1 MTNWRPGR
9 GERQLYRLA
18 KQRDRTGRDVQQV
31 RVIKDADGNVLT
43 RTEAVLGRW
52 KEYFERLMN
61 EENGRK
67 RRTEETAK
75 VWEQV
80 EEISEDEVLT
90 ALKKMQG
97 EKAVGPDHLP
107 AEIKQYSKVNFRS
120 KDNIWNADLI
130 TVSKPENSYK
140 YILAVID
147 GYIRYAW
154 AVPLKDRKGETV
166 ANAFKEIMKKMKT
179 ENIKIPCLALKKI
192 R

>member
-1 MTNWRPGR
+1 MAKGKADACEELYDKLETKE

-18 KQRDRTGRDVQQV
+18 KQRDRAGRDVQQV
-31 RVIKDADGNVLT
+31 RVIRDADGNVLT

-67 RRTEETAK
+67 TRTEETAK

-97 EKAVGPDHLP
+97 EKGCGT
-107 AEIKQYSKVNFRS
+107 R
-120 KDNIWNADLI
+120 
-130 TVSKPENSYK
+130 
-140 YILAVID
+140 
-147 GYIRYAW
+147 
-154 AVPLKDRKGETV
+154 
-166 ANAFKEIMKKMKT
+166 
-179 ENIKIPCLALKKI
+179 
-192 R
+192 